1 MTNEPWDLPVDET
14 SKPILEALIVKY
26 EAAGQNRELGICC
39 SRMANLLK
47 HIGPLDEA
55 ATFGHRAVAY
65 LRNTEDRKEYARAL
79 RIACLPFT
87 VGPHREYLEESLR
100 ISREIGDKDEE
111 GWTLFRLTKPL
122 HTAGKSM
129 ADIME
134 TLAHGSAKENQLM
147 LAQMEK
153 TRDQAY
159 SLEDALA
166 VFEEVGDKVGIA
178 TCLVSLGVERKP
190 HNRVHFDRAI
200 ALFLDAGDSDGA
212 DKAQKMA
219 DVFAPVNGA

>member
-1 MTNEPWDLPVDET
+1 MTKEPWDLPVDET
-14 SKPILEALIVKY
+14 SKPILEALIAKY

-47 HIGPLDEA
+47 HIGPIDEA

-87 VGPHREYLEESLR
+87 IGPHREYLEESLK
-100 ISREIGDKDEE
+100 ISREIGDKEEE

-129 ADIME
+129 ADIVE
-134 TLAHGSAKENQLM
+134 TLSHGSVKENQMM
-147 LAQMEK
+147 LAKMEK
-153 TRDQAY
+153 TRDRAY
-159 SLEDALA
+159 TLEAALA
-166 VFEEVGDKVGIA
+166 VFEEINNTIGIA
-178 TCLVSLGVERKP
+178 TCLVSLGVETVP
-190 HNRVHFDRAI
+190 HDRAHFDRAI
-200 ALFLDAGDSDGA
+200 SLFLEAGDLDGA

-219 DVFAPVNGA
+219 DVFAPIT